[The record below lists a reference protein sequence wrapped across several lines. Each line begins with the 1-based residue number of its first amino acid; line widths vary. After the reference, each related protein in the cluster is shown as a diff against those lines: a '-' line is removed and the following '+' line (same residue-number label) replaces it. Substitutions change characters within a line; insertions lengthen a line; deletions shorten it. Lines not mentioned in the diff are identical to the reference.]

1 MPPLFKY
8 DDNMEFNL
16 NIQIMH
22 LIIRWKKQITI
33 TLCRQKVRAL
43 KLRQKKWLLKLYHCI
58 YDNKVFLFY
67 KDEESLLH
75 CYEVE
80 NPEAVKEIAQN
91 PSELDNILRKRAS
104 IN

>member
-1 MPPLFKY
+1 MEEA
-8 DDNMEFNL
+8 DNDYPVLAESEGIKIKTEKMV
-16 NIQIMH
+16 ID
-22 LIIRWKKQITI
+22 
-33 TLCRQKVRAL
+33 
-43 KLRQKKWLLKLYHCI
+43 KLYHCI

-80 NPEAVKEIAQN
+80 NPEAVKEITQN
-91 PSELDNILRKRAS
+91 PSELYSILRKRAS

>member
-1 MPPLFKY
+1 MAVARG
-8 DDNMEFNL
+8 DDDYPVLSETDGIKIKTDKM
-16 NIQIMH
+16 
-22 LIIRWKKQITI
+22 IID
-33 TLCRQKVRAL
+33 
-43 KLRQKKWLLKLYHCI
+43 KLYHCI

-91 PSELDNILRKRAS
+91 PSQLDSILRKRANIS
-104 IN
+104 QD

>member
-1 MPPLFKY
+1 MEEA
-8 DDNMEFNL
+8 DNDYPVQAESEGIKIKTEKMV
-16 NIQIMH
+16 ID
-22 LIIRWKKQITI
+22 
-33 TLCRQKVRAL
+33 
-43 KLRQKKWLLKLYHCI
+43 KLYHCI

-91 PSELDNILRKRAS
+91 PSELDSILRKRAS

>member
-1 MPPLFKY
+1 MSTA
-8 DDNMEFNL
+8 DNDYPVLAESEGIKIKTEKMV
-16 NIQIMH
+16 
-22 LIIRWKKQITI
+22 TD
-33 TLCRQKVRAL
+33 
-43 KLRQKKWLLKLYHCI
+43 KLYHCI

-91 PSELDNILRKRAS
+91 PSELDRILRNRAN
-104 IN
+104 INQD

>member
-1 MPPLFKY
+1 MEEA
-8 DDNMEFNL
+8 DNDYPVLAESEGIKIKTEKMV
-16 NIQIMH
+16 ID
-22 LIIRWKKQITI
+22 
-33 TLCRQKVRAL
+33 
-43 KLRQKKWLLKLYHCI
+43 KLYHCI

-91 PSELDNILRKRAS
+91 PSELDSILRKRAS
-104 IN
+104 IK